1 MCEKDKTL
9 KKLMSVI
16 LFALVFTVQ
25 AQNIPRFEFGVI
37 LGEPLGFSAKLWY
50 TQRTAADVAAAW
62 SFTENGIFEVHADY
76 LVSPFLLKDGTL
88 PLYIGLGPTL
98 RIGNDWFLGARL
110 PIGAQYLFQKLPLSI
125 FGEVA
130 PQWQLIPDNKFV
142 LSGGLGIR
150 LTFGSVS

>member
-1 MCEKDKTL
+1 MKKT
-9 KKLMSVI
+9 MSAI
-16 LFALVFTVQ
+16 LFTLVVTVH
-25 AQNIPRFEFGVI
+25 AQNIPKFEFGVI

-50 TQRTAADVAAAW
+50 TQRTAADIAAAW
-62 SFTENGIFEVHADY
+62 SFTENGIFEVYADF
-76 LVSPFLLKDGTL
+76 LVTPLLLKDGAL
-88 PLYIGLGPTL
+88 PLYIGLGPAL

-110 PIGAQYLFQKLPLSI
+110 PIGVEYLFPKLPLSI